1 MENEK
6 IIDWKDYYD
15 VEGTYG
21 ECYERTRY
29 IIEREFNNTEA
40 SCHSIEEGIQWIKE
54 LLDEY
59 RSRFDLVYLKGTVQ
73 HIRVPVI
80 EDEDGDTEEDWNGH
94 IEYLESDELEWYN
107 DDDDDDD
114 DDDNDEE

>member
-21 ECYERTRY
+21 ECYGRTRY
-29 IIEREFNNTEA
+29 IIEREFNDTEA